1 MHSLWHSLGVGLVMA
16 DLALSL
22 SGLRLTHRRGRLL
35 NSPNIPRRNKNILR
49 WNSGSLHPEFTRTQ
63 PTACQSEPAKKN
75 VSGLNVGR
83 TNLVEAN

>member
-1 MHSLWHSLGVGLVMA
+1 MA

-35 NSPNIPRRNKNILR
+35 NRPDILR
-49 WNSGSLHPEFTRTQ
+49 RNSGSLHPEFTRTQ

>member
-1 MHSLWHSLGVGLVMA
+1 MHSLWHSLGVGLAMA

-35 NSPNIPRRNKNILR
+35 NRPNILRRNKKHPQAELR
-49 WNSGSLHPEFTRTQ
+49 EFTPWVYVYSANEKVVSRR
-63 PTACQSEPAKKN
+63 KKN

>member
-1 MHSLWHSLGVGLVMA
+1 MA
-16 DLALSL
+16 DLTLSL

-35 NSPNIPRRNKNILR
+35 NRPNILRRNKNILR
-49 WNSGSLHPEFTRTQ
+49 RNTGSLHPEFTCTQ
-63 PTACQSEPAKKN
+63 PTACQSEPAEKK

>member
-1 MHSLWHSLGVGLVMA
+1 MA

-35 NSPNIPRRNKNILR
+35 NRPNILRWNKNILR
-49 WNSGSLHPEFTRTQ
+49 RNSGSLHPEFTQ

-75 VSGLNVGR
+75 VSGLNVGI

>member
-35 NSPNIPRRNKNILR
+35 NRPNILR
-49 WNSGSLHPEFTRTQ
+49 RNSGSLHPEFTRTQ
-63 PTACQSEPAKKN
+63 PTACQSEPAEKM
-75 VSGLNVGR
+75 LADL
-83 TNLVEAN
+83 TLAELI